1 MSQLKKDLSLSQL
14 TMIAIGSCIGSGIFI
29 TPANI
34 VAEVPN
40 YVLALL
46 VWAIGGF
53 ITLLG
58 AMTFSELGARYPK
71 AGGVYV
77 YLKEAYGEIA
87 GFLYGWIILLI
98 VNTGALGALSMGL
111 ADYLSFF
118 FPITGMQKTI
128 IAISII
134 LGLTTINI
142 FGVKLSGS
150 LAQLFTGLKL
160 LAIAAIIIIGISF
173 GYVEYFHQQL
183 SAVNPDKGLLQAML
197 LALVGVFWSFGGWH
211 HATYLSG
218 ETKEPK
224 RTVPRAM
231 ILGTMTVTVVYLLAN
246 IAFMNLLP
254 GEAMATSERVAGDAL
269 ATVFGFGGKAVA
281 IAIIISIIGTISI
294 YTMTA
299 PRIYYSMAKDGIFFQ
314 KLAELH
320 PTFKTPYIAML
331 FQAFWA
337 ILLLLVWGSFTK
349 LITFVTFM
357 DIVFM
362 ALAAASIFIFRAR
375 ASKEENVPFKLSW
388 YPIIPILYVLVTV
401 AFVFNTMISLNKE
414 SFAGIFIL
422 LMGIPVYYFFKK
434 KRKPGKDLKKEIGS

>member
-1 MSQLKKDLSLSQL
+1 
-14 TMIAIGSCIGSGIFI
+14 
-29 TPANI
+29 
-34 VAEVPN
+34 
-40 YVLALL
+40 
-46 VWAIGGF
+46 
-53 ITLLG
+53 
-58 AMTFSELGARYPK
+58 
-71 AGGVYV
+71 
-77 YLKEAYGEIA
+77 
-87 GFLYGWIILLI
+87 
-98 VNTGALGALSMGL
+98 
-111 ADYLSFF
+111 
-118 FPITGMQKTI
+118 
-128 IAISII
+128 
-134 LGLTTINI
+134 
-142 FGVKLSGS
+142 LSGR

-173 GYVEYFHQQL
+173 GDVEYFHQQL
-183 SAVNPDKGLLQAML
+183 RAVNPDKGLLQAML

-254 GEAMATSERVAGDAL
+254 GQAMATSERVAGDAL

-320 PTFKTPYIAML
+320 PTFRTPYIAML
-331 FQAFWA
+331 FQAVWA

-375 ASKEENVPFKLSW
+375 ASKEEDVPFKLSW

-434 KRKPGKDLKKEIGS
+434 KSKPGKDLKKETGS